1 MQADLNLL
9 TVLDALLEEGSV
21 MGAAERLHLS
31 SPAVS
36 RTLGR
41 IRKVTGDDILVR
53 TGHSMTPTP
62 YALGIAEEVHRL
74 VREANAVLSPSREL
88 DLASLDRTFT
98 IQCHD
103 ALASSLVPVLVGK
116 IAEQA
121 PGVRL
126 RVLAEH
132 SSDTDDLRHGRVDL
146 ELGGGAPDLPEF
158 RSETLG
164 TDPLAVLMRAGHPCT
179 GHLDLP
185 AYAAQP
191 HVVVSRRG
199 RFTAPIDDLL
209 ESQGLHRRVIATV
222 ATVHSALQ
230 IAAASDALV
239 TTTAILCR
247 PLIEAFGLVTRP
259 LPAESP
265 EAPVNC
271 NWHQR
276 YDSDLAHAWLREL
289 VRTTLAEVLGQ
300 G

>member
-9 TVLDALLEEGSV
+9 VVLDALLEEGSV
-21 MGAAERLHLS
+21 MGAAQRLHLS

-74 VREANAVLSPSREL
+74 VREANAVLAPSREL
-88 DLASLDRTFT
+88 DLAELERTFT

-103 ALASSLVPVLVGK
+103 ALASSVVPALVGR
-116 IAEQA
+116 IAERA

-132 SSDTDDLRHGRVDL
+132 SGDTDDLRHGRVDL
-146 ELGGGAPDLPEF
+146 ELGGGIPDLPEF
-158 RSETLG
+158 RSEVFG
-164 TDPLAVLMRAGHPCT
+164 TDPLAVVMRSAHPCT
-179 GHLDLP
+179 ELDLR
-185 AYAAQP
+185 AYAAYP
-191 HVVVSRRG
+191 HVLVSRRG

-209 ESQGLHRRVIATV
+209 AAEGLQRKVIATV

-230 IAAASDALV
+230 IVAASDALV

-247 PLIEAFGLVTRP
+247 PLIEAFGLVIRP

-265 EAPVNC
+265 QARIHG

-276 YDSDLAHAWLREL
+276 YDSDLAHAWLRDQ
-289 VRTTLAEVLGQ
+289 VRTTVADVLAR
-300 G
+300 

>member
-21 MGAAERLHLS
+21 MGAAQRLHLS

-74 VREANAVLSPSREL
+74 VREANAVLAPSREL
-88 DLASLDRTFT
+88 DLAELERTFT

-103 ALASSLVPVLVGK
+103 ALASSVVPSLIGR

-132 SSDTDDLRHGRVDL
+132 SADTDDLRHGRVDL
-146 ELGGGAPDLPEF
+146 ELGGGTPDLPEF

-164 TDPLAVLMRAGHPCT
+164 TDPLAVLMRSGHPCT
-179 GHLDLP
+179 ELDLR
-185 AYAAQP
+185 AYAAYP

-199 RFTAPIDDLL
+199 RLTAPIDELL
-209 ESQGLHRRVIATV
+209 AAEGLQRKVIATV
-222 ATVHSALQ
+222 ATVHSAVQ

-265 EAPVNC
+265 EAAINC

-276 YDSDLAHAWLREL
+276 YDSDLAHAWLRDQ
-289 VRTTLAEVLGQ
+289 VRTTLAEVLDR
-300 G
+300 